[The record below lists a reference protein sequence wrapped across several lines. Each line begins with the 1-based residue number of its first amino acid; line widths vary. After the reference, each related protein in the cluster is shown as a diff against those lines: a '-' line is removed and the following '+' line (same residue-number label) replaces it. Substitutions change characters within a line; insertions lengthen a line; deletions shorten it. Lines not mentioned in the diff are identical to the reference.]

1 MTKRSGEKNPLT
13 KDTVCSIC
21 DFPIDPESENG
32 WFDHVA
38 KAEHLFPRNIYSK
51 EEMKKNGNI

>member
-1 MTKRSGEKNPLT
+1 MEKKTPLA
-13 KDTVCSIC
+13 KNTVCSIC
-21 DFPIDPESENG
+21 HFPIDPESENG

-38 KAEHLFPRNIYSK
+38 KAEHLFLRNIYSK